1 MIDDDSMSR
10 VLARYPLP
18 ARRWSPDRDE
28 LISLADPLMVVAG
41 AR

>member
-18 ARRWSPDRDE
+18 ARRWSPAAT
-28 LISLADPLMVVAG
+28 S
-41 AR
+41 